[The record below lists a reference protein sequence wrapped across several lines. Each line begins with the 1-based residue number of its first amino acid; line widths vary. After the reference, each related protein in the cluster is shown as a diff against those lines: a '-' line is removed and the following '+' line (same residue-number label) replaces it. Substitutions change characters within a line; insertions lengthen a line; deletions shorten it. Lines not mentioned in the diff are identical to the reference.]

1 MSINNKTNMTSEIRS
16 DVSFP
21 RGQKLSVSVDIC
33 LVAFT
38 DQKKYS
44 SSELIFPKYST
55 YGWRITYLQHI
66 I

>member
-33 LVAFT
+33 LVALT
-38 DQKKYS
+38 DQKK
-44 SSELIFPKYST
+44 LLVI
-55 YGWRITYLQHI
+55 
-66 I
+66 